1 MKIFEFKYKS
11 GEIDW
16 VLATDKE
23 DAIEFYMNHNEICK
37 GDLPEEIIDIPSVEW
52 GNMYVIDINEPEP
65 NKSDLVYEID
75 YPDGHNEDD
84 YFNGYKILY
93 TFKEYA
99 EDNVHTSIIA
109 TTEY

>member
-23 DAIEFYMNHNEICK
+23 DAIEYYMNHNEICE
-37 GDLPEEIIDIPSVEW
+37 GDLPDKIIDIPSVEW

-65 NKSDLVYEID
+65 NKSDLVYETD
-75 YPDGHNEDD
+75 YPNGHNEND
-84 YFNGYKILY
+84 YFDGYKILY